1 MTIKIK
7 PQENKKGAYIDC
19 DIKSLPKKEIQSIKN
34 ALEEFGVLFFRDQ
47 DLDPKSYIEFAKNFG
62 SLADY
67 PMLKGLSGF
76 PEITVVERKK
86 TDKGPNFGGPVG
98 SEKDPKKNGFHTDSS
113 YTKRPPRFTMLLAK
127 VVPPRGQGN
136 TEFSS
141 QYMAYDKL
149 PDEYKK
155 KLEKINGVFSSLGS
169 ISASRVE
176 REKENSKDNKK
187 KEIKSVHP
195 IIKKIN
201 DKKTI
206 YCSPGHLIKLENIDE
221 KEAKNLQDFLF
232 NHQVNNSFRF
242 SFEWEPN
249 SLALWDNRSIL
260 HRAGSITG
268 VDRILH
274 RITIH

>member
-19 DIKSLPKKEIQSIKN
+19 EIKSLPKKEIQSIKN

-67 PMLKGLSGF
+67 PMLKGLDGF

-86 TDKGPNFGGPVG
+86 TDKGPNFGGAGGKEVF
-98 SEKDPKKNGFHTDSS
+98 SVFHTDSS
-113 YTKRPPRFTMLLAK
+113 YTKNPPRFTMLLAK

-195 IIKKIN
+195 IIRKIN
-201 DKKTI
+201 GKKTI

>member
-7 PQENKKGAYIDC
+7 PQYNKKGAYVDC
-19 DIKSLPKKEIQSIKN
+19 DIKTLSKEELDSLKK
-34 ALEEFGVLFFRDQ
+34 ALEEFGVLFFRNQ
-47 DLDPKSYIEFAKNFG
+47 DLDPKSYIKFAKNFG
-62 SLADY
+62 PPADY
-67 PMLKGLSGF
+67 PMLKGLDGF

-86 TDKGPNFGGPVG
+86 TDKGPNFGGAVG
-98 SEKDPKKNGFHTDSS
+98 KEVFSGFHTDSS
-113 YTKRPPRFTMLLAK
+113 YTKNPPRFTMLLAK

-155 KLEKINGVFSSLGS
+155 KLENINGVFSSLGK
-169 ISASRVE
+169 ISASRIE
-176 REKENSKDNKK
+176 REKENSKDNNK

-195 IIKKIN
+195 IIRKIN
-201 DKKTI
+201 GKKTI

-221 KEAKNLQDFLF
+221 NEAKNLQDFLF

-242 SFEWEPN
+242 SFEWEPK

-260 HRAGSITG
+260 HRAGSVSG